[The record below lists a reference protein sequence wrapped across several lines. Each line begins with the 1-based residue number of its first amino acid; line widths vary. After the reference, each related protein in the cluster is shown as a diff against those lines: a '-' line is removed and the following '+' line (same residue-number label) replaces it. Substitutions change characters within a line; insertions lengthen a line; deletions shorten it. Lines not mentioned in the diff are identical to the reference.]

1 MCYFTAMPARLTRTA
16 PNGDMSS
23 SSTLGGDMKITRV
36 TYCADKL
43 HAIPRCLRLPL
54 ASFGYFGAGIMLQ
67 RGGVADLV

>member
-1 MCYFTAMPARLTRTA
+1 
-16 PNGDMSS
+16 
-23 SSTLGGDMKITRV
+23 MKITRV